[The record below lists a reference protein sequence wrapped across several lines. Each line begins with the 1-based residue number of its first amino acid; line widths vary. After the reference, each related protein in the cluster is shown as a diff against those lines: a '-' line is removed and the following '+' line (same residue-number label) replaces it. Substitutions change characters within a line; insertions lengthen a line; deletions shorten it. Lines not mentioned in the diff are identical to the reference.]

1 MLFTMFMI
9 ALPFLVNR
17 AWRLYRLLCFNI
29 QLMYSIYTYIIAL
42 IVLSRDIKS
51 KNQESEWANEKQKN
65 E

>member
-1 MLFTMFMI
+1 MLVTLFMI

-42 IVLSRDIKS
+42 IVLSRDIK
-51 KNQESEWANEKQKN
+51 NQESEKNKKN